1 MRYAYVLLCLMGIAP
16 VSAMAAHIRTCT
28 EEAERGDFSYFQA
41 QRICAGAQT
50 TAPAIC
56 GNLATRYF
64 TTEQS
69 VFLCTYAQSNAP
81 VNCALD
87 AERGALNPTQVMY
100 VCNQAQSNAP
110 ADCALA
116 AMRMRIFTS
125 DQAAQLCFNAVDL
138 SPVYCASTE
147 YNRTRSSYT
156 TVNNCRAYQ
165 PVSPPGGTGTPFNPG
180 PLPLPGPGPG
190 PIPGG
195 GGTGQFTSCTLKTA
209 AGSYQGIGFTEGQA
223 TAAARDQCL
232 QVESVLACDA
242 GHASCH

>member
-1 MRYAYVLLCLMGIAP
+1 MRTSYVLLSGILVLAS
-16 VSAMAAHIRTCT
+16 VQAQAARPRTCV
-28 EEAERGDFSYFQA
+28 EQAERGDFNYFQA
-41 QRICAGAQT
+41 QRLCAGAQST
-50 TAPAIC
+50 SPAVC

-69 VFLCTYAQSNAP
+69 VYLCAYAQSNNP
-81 VNCALD
+81 LLCALT
-87 AERGALNPTQVMY
+87 AQRSTLNSNQVMY
-100 VCNQAQSNAP
+100 VCNQAQSTAP
-110 ADCALA
+110 ADCAISAL
-116 AMRMRIFTS
+116 RMRIFTT
-125 DQAAQLCFNAVDL
+125 DQAAQLCFSAVDQ

-165 PVSPPGGTGTPFNPG
+165 PVSPPGGGGSPFDPI
-180 PLPLPGPGPG
+180 PFPGPGG
-190 PIPGG
+190 GGG
-195 GGTGQFTSCTLKTA
+195 GGTGQFTSCVLKTS

-242 GHASCH
+242 GHATCR